1 MADELKRRVVHSS
14 GAGLVALYL
23 LASYFDL
30 GLTWPRFQA
39 LMVVLAAG
47 AIGLEVLRLKV
58 GLEWWIYEKLTREYE
73 QNQFAGYGYY
83 MVSMT
88 VAVLVFPEP
97 LALAGMLMLAIGD
110 PLSGLVSDNTLRRV
124 KHPKTL
130 ATMFVTSTLLALPFF
145 LERPHVAVAAAIGA
159 TIADGIKV
167 QIGDFIVDDNL
178 TIPLYAGVLGY
189 LALEFVPL

>member
-1 MADELKRRVVHSS
+1 MADELKRRLVHSS

-23 LASYFDL
+23 LAGYFEL

-39 LMVVLAAG
+39 LMVVLAVG

-73 QNQFAGYGYY
+73 QDQFAGYGYY

-88 VAVLVFPEP
+88 IAVLVFPEP

-130 ATMFVTSTLLALPFF
+130 ATMFVVSTLLALPFF
-145 LERPHVAVAAAIGA
+145 LEHPHVAVAAAVGA

-167 QIGDFIVDDNL
+167 QIGDFILDDNL
-178 TIPLYAGVLGY
+178 TIPLYAGVIGY
-189 LALEFVPL
+189 LALAVPL